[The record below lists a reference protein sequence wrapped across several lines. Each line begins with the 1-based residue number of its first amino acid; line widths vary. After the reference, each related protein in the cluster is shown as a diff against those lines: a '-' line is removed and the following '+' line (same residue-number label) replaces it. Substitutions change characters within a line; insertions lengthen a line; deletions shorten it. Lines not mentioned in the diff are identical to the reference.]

1 VSDPKEFQSRTRAK
15 RELGDRL
22 RQVRMEI
29 YGEHGAPALAGLLRV
44 PHHTW
49 TNYENGVT
57 IPGEV
62 LLELLV
68 LTRVEPR
75 WLLRGEGAQY
85 RSTAADGA
93 HQPPFEGTDRWG
105 SRRAGIS

>member
-1 VSDPKEFQSRTRAK
+1 MEF
-15 RELGDRL
+15 
-22 RQVRMEI
+22 
-29 YGEHGAPALAGLLRV
+29 YGEHGAPMLARHLRI
-44 PHHTW
+44 PQQTW
-49 TNYENGVT
+49 NNYENGVT

-68 LTRVEPR
+68 LTHVEPR

-85 RSTAADGA
+85 RSTAGDGA
-93 HQPPFEGTDRWG
+93 HQPHLEGTDRSW